1 MTPVQEVIERLEYLA
16 REYKEFDDGDPYY
29 SICNA
34 IGIAKSVLEIEEEIM
49 AKNQNWEAKYNQLRD
64 LLLTDGSIL
73 TQEVRDRFNEIGY
86 NDDTQYLSFYK
97 GWTAGRMDLMRK
109 VLEIEK

>member
-16 REYKEFDDGDPYY
+16 REYREFDDGDPYY

-49 AKNQNWEAKYNQLRD
+49 AKNQNWEAKYNQLRS
-64 LLLTDGSIL
+64 LLLTDGSTLI
-73 TQEVRDRFNEIGY
+73 QEARDGY
-86 NDDTQYLSFYK
+86 DGVNHNNDTQYLSFFR
-97 GWTAGRMDLMRK
+97 GWTASRMDLMRK